1 MKVNVNEVS
10 SCAREIEVEIP
21 TEEVQKRVDEIYS
34 KITREAKLPGFRK
47 GKVPLN
53 VVKKEYKTNVRD
65 EMVQHQLPEF
75 LREALIEKKIDPVA
89 QPRITHYQFE
99 EGSSMKIMAS
109 VEVKPVFILKEY
121 KGLKVKKEK
130 TSVDAEEVDKTIE
143 TIRQQQAD
151 FIPVE
156 ARSAQNDD
164 LVVIDFEGR
173 IDGNV
178 FEGGKA
184 NRYPVLLGSASL
196 LKDFETNLI
205 GLKKGETKV
214 FKITFPQGY
223 GNEKIQGKEAEFTVT
238 IKDIKEKKLAD
249 LDDSFA
255 MKVGKFATLKE
266 MKERVAIDLK
276 THKEVEQRTKMIEQI
291 AEKLMADH
299 PIEVPLS
306 LVILEQQRLI
316 QQGVEKL
323 KNQGVDAGKWT
334 EAQKKEFVESLRPV
348 AQKNV
353 HMALLVEK
361 ISDAEK
367 IVCESKDYDAYLV
380 RIAAGSQQTP
390 ESVKQYLQQ
399 QNRVESVKEWIQY
412 EKTLDFLISSAT
424 IEAA

>member
-1 MKVNVNEVS
+1 M
-10 SCAREIEVEIP
+10 
-21 TEEVQKRVDEIYS
+21 
-34 KITREAKLPGFRK
+34 
-47 GKVPLN
+47 
-53 VVKKEYKTNVRD
+53 
-65 EMVQHQLPEF
+65 
-75 LREALIEKKIDPVA
+75 
-89 QPRITHYQFE
+89 
-99 EGSSMKIMAS
+99 
-109 VEVKPVFILKEY
+109 
-121 KGLKVKKEK
+121 
-130 TSVDAEEVDKTIE
+130 
-143 TIRQQQAD
+143 
-151 FIPVE
+151 
-156 ARSAQNDD
+156 
-164 LVVIDFEGR
+164 
-173 IDGNV
+173 
-178 FEGGKA
+178 
-184 NRYPVLLGSASL
+184 
-196 LKDFETNLI
+196 KDFETNLI